1 MLEDGNESK
10 AAYESIVNN
19 HGTSSFLAL
28 MSMASMG
35 LYYDADYMETLQ
47 LQISTCTYSNLRLSS
62 KVSTLICSNIND
74 SGLQEQSKT
83 REKSKNFKLA
93 RWNCEFK

>member
-35 LYYDADYMETLQ
+35 LYYDADYHGNTTIANFYLHILEFTLVFQ
-47 LQISTCTYSNLRLSS
+47 SI
-62 KVSTLICSNIND
+62 NINT
-74 SGLQEQSKT
+74 QQY
-83 REKSKNFKLA
+83 
-93 RWNCEFK
+93 